1 MQAGRAPAEEWPL
14 APAKAAATVAGRQ
27 STSALHRESL
37 WEPIF
42 GLLAFVIPRL
52 LFAALILI
60 FIIFFTYLGLD
71 MAGGTDF
78 WTALREAVPNTVA
91 YLGRLMQGDLGM
103 TTTASGTARPVPIA
117 EVLAIW
123 LPRSLG
129 LLAISLIFASVVGV
143 LLGVRAATR
152 GAAHSLTIIVATIV
166 GVSVPSFFAA
176 FLLQWL
182 VINATQMAGRTL
194 LPAGGFGWDSHLI
207 LPGLVLAARP
217 LAQITRITFV
227 SVGDVLR
234 EDFVR
239 TARSKGLRGRQVMF
253 QHVMRNAAIPILT
266 TMGVSLRF
274 ALTTLPIVEFYFGWL
289 GAGYLLLKSIGQ
301 QDEELTIAL
310 VLCLGLLFIIVNF
323 ILEVS
328 YRFLDPRLRTRPAH
342 VAAGRPQSLFESLR
356 SAWSDLG
363 DLLTD
368 NPIANWI
375 KRRNGPPVESPFRAA
390 LERVGI
396 DVDADD
402 TLVPGAGRTVRRLL
416 GNVPLVVGGLLVL
429 VLLVVFVFGP
439 NLAPNSPFTTLGLQK
454 IDGQLTPPPFPPGEQ
469 FPWGTDA
476 LGRGVLSLV
485 LAGAR
490 QTLTLAAVAVVAR
503 MFVGIFLGAI
513 AGWTNGSRLDRVIV
527 GAAEII
533 AAYPT
538 LLLAMIIILA
548 IGIRQGM
555 MPFIIAL
562 TMVGWGETMQYV
574 RSEVMS
580 IRPKPFI
587 ESAVAI
593 GARTPR
599 IIGRHILPILFSSLI
614 SIGALEMGSVLMLLG
629 ELGFINIFIGGGSLI
644 ELPTET
650 ILYSDVPE
658 WGALLSNVRY
668 YAHGYPWT
676 AMYPMLALFV
686 AVLAFNLF
694 GEGIRRLVAQGH
706 LVINRFFNRYTL
718 ALAIVAVVGLIWLRQ
733 NMGAMPYYRDFAKE
747 FDGQE
752 AMAYVTELTEPTMD
766 GRSLGTAGM
775 DKAADYIADEMVRLG
790 LQAGGQKNTLFQER
804 RRSYEMLDATPV
816 FTIDDGGPEPTYGQD
831 FAVYPSQSASLGQ
844 VAKPVRFIGLGQVS
858 AYQGAVWRVV
868 YPDLERVDFSNDIVL
883 VLSDREAAVMEYRA
897 DGGLLIVTDDPDK
910 LSQSYT
916 LGSLYFGQPA
926 PKLWISEEMADRLL
940 APSGHTVAELR
951 EQVDRLPAE

>member
-1 MQAGRAPAEEWPL
+1 
-14 APAKAAATVAGRQ
+14 
-27 STSALHRESL
+27 
-37 WEPIF
+37 
-42 GLLAFVIPRL
+42 
-52 LFAALILI
+52 
-60 FIIFFTYLGLD
+60 
-71 MAGGTDF
+71 
-78 WTALREAVPNTVA
+78 
-91 YLGRLMQGDLGM
+91 
-103 TTTASGTARPVPIA
+103 
-117 EVLAIW
+117 
-123 LPRSLG
+123 
-129 LLAISLIFASVVGV
+129 
-143 LLGVRAATR
+143 
-152 GAAHSLTIIVATIV
+152 
-166 GVSVPSFFAA
+166 
-176 FLLQWL
+176 
-182 VINATQMAGRTL
+182 
-194 LPAGGFGWDSHLI
+194 
-207 LPGLVLAARP
+207 
-217 LAQITRITFV
+217 
-227 SVGDVLR
+227 
-234 EDFVR
+234 
-239 TARSKGLRGRQVMF
+239 
-253 QHVMRNAAIPILT
+253 
-266 TMGVSLRF
+266 
-274 ALTTLPIVEFYFGWL
+274 
-289 GAGYLLLKSIGQ
+289 
-301 QDEELTIAL
+301 
-310 VLCLGLLFIIVNF
+310 
-323 ILEVS
+323 
-328 YRFLDPRLRTRPAH
+328 

-766 GRSLGTAGM
+766 GRSLGTPGM

-816 FTIDDGGPEPTYGQD
+816 FTIDDGGPEPEYGQD

-926 PKLWISEEMADRLL
+926 PKLWVSEEMADRLL

-951 EQVDRLPAE
+951 EQVDRLPAEAVIDIPLETRASIDISGTIDDDLTVRNVIGLLPGTSGKERCTICLGVELVVVMAQYDSPSAGPTGQVSASANDNASGVAVMLEALRVMQETDYQPYRSFLFVAYSGEGLDGGAIVSDPDVNRFLQAKTGFTEFQLEAIVQLRGLGGGSGDRLLVSSGGSLRLADLFESSARQMGVRSVRADEAIDLGVVFEGSTTGGESVQKAPVVRLQWEGWEENSRLPTDTVENISADDLEEAGRALAMALMILGREQNY